1 MHIYEQLVEL
11 ALAERESKNA
21 SVFLCVSVAN
31 GRPSAF
37 LEETVE
43 AGDENRDDFHCMQ
56 MSLLM
61 RMLFNF
67 GDD

>member
-31 GRPSAF
+31 GRPS
-37 LEETVE
+37 LLGVP
-43 AGDENRDDFHCMQ
+43 GRDRG
-56 MSLLM
+56 SW
-61 RMLFNF
+61 
-67 GDD
+67 G